1 MEQYNMTGKTW
12 LELSENSDDS
22 ESFDFKADA
31 QHDKVI
37 EEKECNEKNAS

>member
-22 ESFDFKADA
+22 ESLDFKADA

-37 EEKECNEKNAS
+37 EEKECTEKNAS